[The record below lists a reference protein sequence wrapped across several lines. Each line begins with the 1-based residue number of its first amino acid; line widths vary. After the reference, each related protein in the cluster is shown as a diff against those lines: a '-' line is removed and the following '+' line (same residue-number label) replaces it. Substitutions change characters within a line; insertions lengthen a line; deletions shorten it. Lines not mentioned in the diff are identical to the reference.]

1 MSRRAR
7 VRARIRR
14 NIPPEIPALYAERGP
29 FRVLIASAI
38 AMFALA
44 IFPPYLSPGA
54 AAVQNTLKEDPG
66 SLALITL
73 LGIAIGAGTLL
84 FGGALG
90 DTSGHRRWLL
100 VGLAGLVATSL
111 AGILATDSDAF
122 LVIGLL
128 AAFWSGFALPLG
140 IAVLADAYP
149 DRLVQD
155 MAIGLGLGALG
166 AAQIVAP
173 PIMDVLA
180 DLIGDWATFIL
191 PILTG
196 GIALVLVWR
205 DVPEQAIPESLRR
218 RDVMAQA
225 LAAAVPL
232 TVASLVIVLIPGE
245 VDGVVLV
252 ALTIITIA
260 WVMFGLLRRR
270 RGRGILPE
278 GAVPSRMIL
287 VALFVGVFMSFA
299 VNAPLL
305 YFGSVL
311 QVINGWDDISA
322 AIAMVPHLIPLLLGG
337 LFAPVLTHRY
347 GYVNVVIL
355 SMAVL
360 AVALAGFALAD
371 ADTSYLWFIA
381 PLFLL
386 GVGMIF
392 GATARAGLILLR
404 MPRELPGLANALNLA
419 SMELGAILG
428 QTVMTVAL
436 MRFATGFYQDTL
448 AAAGAT
454 GTEAERAVEGFR
466 QAINSVSPGGTTI
479 IPPQRVEELLPGFQ
493 AALADGLSLSLWF
506 VTGLTVIATI
516 VTWFLFRWAR
526 GRGEEEP
533 VDPTATQS
541 PQAEG
546 GTT

>member
-7 VRARIRR
+7 IRARIRD
-14 NIPPEIPALYAERGP
+14 NMPPEIPALYAERGP
-29 FRVLIASAI
+29 FRVLIASAL
-38 AMFALA
+38 ALFALA
-44 IFPPYLSPGA
+44 IFPPFLSPGA

-90 DTSGHRRWLL
+90 DTNGHRRWLL
-100 VGLAGLVATSL
+100 VGLAGLVVASVL
-111 AGILATDSDAF
+111 GIFAGDSDAF
-122 LVIGLL
+122 LIIGLL

-166 AAQIVAP
+166 AAQIIAP

-191 PILTG
+191 PIVTG
-196 GIALVLVWR
+196 GLALVLVWR
-205 DVPEQAIPESLRR
+205 DVPEQVVPESLRR

-225 LAAAVPL
+225 LAAAIPL
-232 TVASLVIVLIPGE
+232 TIASLVIVLIPGE
-245 VDGVVLV
+245 VDGIVLV
-252 ALTIITIA
+252 ALAIIA
-260 WVMFGLLRRR
+260 AFWVLFGLLRRR

-278 GAVPSRMIL
+278 GAAPGRMIL

-305 YFGSVL
+305 YFGSFL

-322 AIAMVPHLIPLLLGG
+322 AIAMIPHLIPLLLGG
-337 LFAPVLTHRY
+337 LLAPVLTHRY
-347 GYVNVVIL
+347 GYANVVVL
-355 SMAVL
+355 SMVVLVVAV
-360 AVALAGFALAD
+360 AGFALAD
-371 ADTSYLWFIA
+371 ADTGYLWFVA

-386 GVGMIF
+386 GGGMIF

-404 MPRELPGLANALNLA
+404 MPKELPGLANALNLA

-436 MRFATGFYQDTL
+436 MRFATGFYQDAL
-448 AAAGAT
+448 AEAGVD
-454 GTEAERAVEGFR
+454 EAQLETAVGGFR
-466 QAINSVSPGGTTI
+466 EAINSVSPGGTTI
-479 IPPQRVEELLPGFQ
+479 IPPDRVEGLLPGFQ

-506 VTGLTVIATI
+506 VTGLTLIATI
-516 VTWFLFRWAR
+516 LTHFLFRWAR
-526 GRGEEEP
+526 SGDEEEP
-533 VDPTATQS
+533 SEPTDEPQVEPEGAT
-541 PQAEG
+541 
-546 GTT
+546 T